1 MKNVFQSIPDCIHV
15 YFQFN
20 QAHGRAGNV
29 FFERDTLYSYG
40 YHFELAKL
48 INGALWINTR
58 GYSNSTGRHQRYV
71 RQSIN
76 LDKVQNVFYL
86 DFGSNQNGRS
96 LFEPETI
103 ARYHLQ
109 KVNYCKYATKA
120 RGFKDLERLEYHF
133 TQLQILANG
142 AGYVLDQSNFELNVY
157 EALQVLEKRREA
169 QRLINQR
176 REATRE
182 AKREAERRYLKA
194 TEAERLGAWLRGEVN
209 HTFTTLPKV
218 YLRIKGE
225 TVETTKGA
233 RVPLSEALRL
243 LAKIRAGAMVD
254 GSNIGG
260 FMVTRVTLDYVQI
273 GCHVIEFE
281 TINELFK

>member
-1 MKNVFQSIPDCIHV
+1 MKTVFQSIPDCMHV

-20 QAHGRAGNV
+20 QNHGRAGNV

-40 YHFELAKL
+40 YHFELSKL

-58 GYSNSTGRHQRYV
+58 GYSNSTTRHQRYV

-76 LDKVQNVFYL
+76 TDKVQNVFYL
-86 DFGSNQNGRS
+86 DFGSNRVNRS

-103 ARYHLQ
+103 AGYHLQ
-109 KVNYCKYATKA
+109 NVNYYKYAIKA
-120 RGFKDLERLEYHF
+120 RGFKELEKMEYHF
-133 TQLQILANG
+133 NQLQILANG
-142 AGYVLDQSNFELNVY
+142 AGYVLDQSNFEFNVY
-157 EALQVLEKRREA
+157 EALQVLEQRREA
-169 QRLINQR
+169 QRLTNER

-182 AKREAERRYLKA
+182 AKRESEQRYLKA
-194 TEAERLGAWLRGEVN
+194 TESERLGAWLRGELN
-209 HTFTTLPKV
+209 YTFTTLPKV
-218 YLRIKGE
+218 YLRIKNQ

-233 RVPLSEALRL
+233 RVPLSEALQL

-260 FMVTRVTLDYVQI
+260 FMVTQVTLDHVQI
-273 GCHVIEFE
+273 GCHKIEFS